1 MMYLIIVCIVTGVI
15 YQLAEASAV
24 TNDLMLR
31 IHFIMTAFL
40 LMLSSILLFYLLDR
54 HMEAEQ
60 IRQQAAMD
68 QMQERMQKEFY
79 HVSAKR
85 EAQMRGLRHD
95 LQNHL
100 AVVQSHLQR
109 QELVEAKNYLQ
120 GLGIEAEKSRSI
132 VTGAAS
138 IDVMLNI
145 KKEVMEEAQISFQY
159 EIGRILL
166 RCVDEMDLV
175 VLLANS
181 LDNAL
186 EAAEKYTGSV
196 GQRWVHLLLQ
206 ADEEYV
212 IIQVTNSISTP
223 QRYDSAGHLQTNKTN
238 PVQHGLE
245 MKNIKRI
252 VHGYE
257 GNMEFFEKDKQ
268 CTLWLMLPNHLI

>member
-1 MMYLIIVCIVTGVI
+1 MQYQHSLRQMMMYLIIVCIVTGVI

-60 IRQQAAMD
+60 IRQQAAMN
-68 QMQERMQKEFY
+68 QMQERIQKEFY

-85 EAQMRGLRHD
+85 
-95 LQNHL
+95 
-100 AVVQSHLQR
+100 
-109 QELVEAKNYLQ
+109 
-120 GLGIEAEKSRSI
+120 
-132 VTGAAS
+132 
-138 IDVMLNI
+138 
-145 KKEVMEEAQISFQY
+145 EAQISFQY

-268 CTLWLMLPNHLI
+268 CTLRLMLPNHLI